1 MATQA
6 ARSEATRQ
14 ALITAGRALFAER
27 GFAGAPTE
35 EILERAGVSRGA
47 MYHHFKGKDEL
58 FLAVFEAVEVDLTAR
73 VIERSITGATPLDQ
87 LRLGFDAFLSLC
99 LDPEVQRIVLL
110 DGPTVLGWETWHEID
125 ERYAYGLIKAALDG
139 AIAVG
144 QIAEGSSEAMAHA
157 LLGAMMQ
164 AGFVVA
170 KAADQAAARTQMAEM
185 FDRLISGL

>member
-1 MATQA
+1 MVTQA

-14 ALITAGRALFAER
+14 ALIAAGRALFAER
-27 GFAGAPTE
+27 GFAGASTE
-35 EILERAGVSRGA
+35 ELLERAGVSRGA

-73 VIERSITGATPLDQ
+73 VIERSITGTTPIDQ

-170 KAADQAAARTQMAEM
+170 KAADQAAARAQMAEM